1 MKRIHL
7 LSMAVLFTV
16 VLGLVSCGPVIISSR
31 PQHPMPDW
39 FYPHRVVNVRYVYF
53 PEYSI
58 YYDITLRNYLY
69 WDSGVWLR
77 VNVLPPRYNTFN
89 LRRTRQIRV
98 ENYFDDDISRYH
110 RTRTPVTGRRT
121 TNRN

>member
-1 MKRIHL
+1 MKRIQSL
-7 LSMAVLFTV
+7 AMTVLFMV
-16 VLGLVSCGPVIISSR
+16 VFSLEGCGPVIISSR
-31 PQHPMPDW
+31 PQHPMPEW

-77 VNVLPPRYNTFN
+77 VNVLPSRYHNINF
-89 LRRTRQIRV
+89 RKTRQIRV

-110 RTRTPVTGRRT
+110 RTRTPITGRRT
-121 TNRN
+121 SSRN